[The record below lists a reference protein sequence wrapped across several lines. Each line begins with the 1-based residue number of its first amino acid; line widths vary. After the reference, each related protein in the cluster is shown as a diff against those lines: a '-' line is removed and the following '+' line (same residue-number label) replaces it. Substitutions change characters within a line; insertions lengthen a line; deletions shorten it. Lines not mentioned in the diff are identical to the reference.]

1 MHAAA
6 KILIGLIIIAV
17 GFGLFIDSVY
27 GNMWTGIS
35 IDWWGNFVT
44 VVTGV
49 IPAMLILMGLFIVW
63 LEADEIK
70 AEKEMGADETAST
83 EAQEVKQAVVPK
95 EKPKP
100 KTTRA
105 SKKK

>member
-17 GFGLFIDSVY
+17 GFGLFVDSVY

-35 IDWWGNFVT
+35 IDWWGNFVI

-49 IPAMLILMGLFIVW
+49 IPAMLILMGLFVVW

-70 AEKEMGADETAST
+70 AEKEMGAEETAST
-83 EAQEVKQAVVPK
+83 ETQEVKQAVAAAPK
-95 EKPKP
+95 EKPK
-100 KTTRA
+100 TRTR
-105 SKKK
+105 KKK